1 MVLLPSIKFA
11 LIYISKNTSLRIS
24 VPCIIRLN
32 FPHFLFLKPCW
43 ILSFLKSTP
52 VILIPLSQNYWQS
65 NLSAMNKKQAWRK
78 VFYFAFFGVLSVSFL
93 SPKPPSLTWNPSQ
106 QCLWKHPGKQSMFI
120 QSWYFSFPILI
131 STVYI
136 IIIVVRCCQHPCLVS
151 QIALTAFQAN
161 LRIAQDSDEW
171 WWVESCHYNGSSL
184 PMDLYQEPQT
194 CYTGESPWKSGGE
207 EMGKKQL
214 RCRYCVPYTLWLWAT
229 QNTDII

>member
-1 MVLLPSIKFA
+1 MSFQCPSSVLSLPPLPEILHSNA
-11 LIYISKNTSLRIS
+11 SENTLENRACSFSLGI
-24 VPCIIRLN
+24 
-32 FPHFLFLKPCW
+32 F
-43 ILSFLKSTP
+43 
-52 VILIPLSQNYWQS
+52 LSQ
-65 NLSAMNKKQAWRK
+65 
-78 VFYFAFFGVLSVSFL
+78 
-93 SPKPPSLTWNPSQ
+93 SL
-106 QCLWKHPGKQSMFI
+106 LV
-120 QSWYFSFPILI
+120 